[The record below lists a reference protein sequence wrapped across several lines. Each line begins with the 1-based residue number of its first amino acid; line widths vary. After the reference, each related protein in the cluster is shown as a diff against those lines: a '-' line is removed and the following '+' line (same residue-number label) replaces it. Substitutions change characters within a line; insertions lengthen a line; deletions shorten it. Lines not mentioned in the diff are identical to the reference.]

1 MDMYIQ
7 LNPNSLSEPHFNGVT
22 MMRPAPLLLTIG
34 VLAVWLIITG
44 FQCGSSE
51 MTTAKLA
58 YSQHNLEKADS
69 SFAKEVEKNPANAEA
84 WYYLGRV
91 RLDRGNYAGMI
102 EAYKQ
107 SLAAG
112 KEFEPR
118 IIEDKKFAWAQML
131 NKGVGYHNRSVSM
144 EKDPSLK
151 DSAADYRKMAI
162 DTYKLAIQINPDSSI
177 TYQNLAVDE
186 HLSGNYDEEIVYL
199 KKALETKQ
207 SPELTMMVINAYI
220 QKAENAKKAGKTTE
234 AAENFNQAI
243 AAMTAARAANPGD
256 EEMLGTLINVYIE
269 AGRTKDALP
278 LIKEAVEKDPKNKV
292 YQNDLGL
299 LLLDQQNYEEA
310 VRHFDA
316 AIAADS
322 TFDQGLRNGA
332 VAYMKLGQKMKEEA
346 EAKAG
351 PKGKVDK
358 SYVEKFKRAVV
369 LLEKLNSLKPNQT
382 DFLEALATAYA
393 NAGMYKQAEAKMKA
407 ADALRKK

>member
-1 MDMYIQ
+1 MI
-7 LNPNSLSEPHFNGVT
+7 
-22 MMRPAPLLLTIG
+22 RPALILVSIG
-34 VLAVWLIITG
+34 VLAVWLIVTG

-69 SFAKEVEKNPANAEA
+69 SFAKEAEKNPANAEA

-91 RLDRGNYAGMI
+91 RLERGNYAGMV

-131 NKGVGYHNRSVSM
+131 NKGVGHHNRSVAL
-144 EKDPSLK
+144 EKDPSKK
-151 DSAADYRKMAI
+151 DSAAAYRKMAI
-162 DTYKLAIQINPDSSI
+162 DTYRLAIVINPDSAI
-177 TYQNLAVDE
+177 TYQNLAVDD
-186 HLSGNYDEEIVYL
+186 HLSGNYDEEIGYL
-199 KKALETKQ
+199 KKALEIRK
-207 SPELTMMVINAYI
+207 SPELSMMLINAYI
-220 QKAENAKKAGKTTE
+220 QKAENAKKADKTTE

-243 AAMTAARAANPGD
+243 AAMAAARAANPGD

-299 LLLDQQNYEEA
+299 LLLDQQNYEE
-310 VRHFDA
+310 
-316 AIAADS
+316 
-322 TFDQGLRNGA
+322 
-332 VAYMKLGQKMKEEA
+332 
-346 EAKAG
+346 
-351 PKGKVDK
+351 
-358 SYVEKFKRAVV
+358 
-369 LLEKLNSLKPNQT
+369 
-382 DFLEALATAYA
+382 
-393 NAGMYKQAEAKMKA
+393 
-407 ADALRKK
+407 